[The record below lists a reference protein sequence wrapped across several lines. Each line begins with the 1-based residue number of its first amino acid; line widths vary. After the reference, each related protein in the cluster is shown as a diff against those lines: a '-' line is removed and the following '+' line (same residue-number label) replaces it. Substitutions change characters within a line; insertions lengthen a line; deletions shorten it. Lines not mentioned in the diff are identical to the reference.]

1 VGQKTQWET
10 NCPALAPGADIAKV
24 ALLVADR
31 RIGHRSRIAK
41 VHLDFT
47 VPGGRSRNL
56 TENNRAFCKAPAL
69 HEALLSEIT
78 SKRDMNRTRA
88 ELVSALNEQ
97 LGAIK
102 ASSAAFDAGVTW
114 EATRLATAAYV
125 ILHDGKRRTVSLL
138 TQLGVKEKIPFISS
152 SVPANPY
159 NLLAKMPLRA
169 AWTRLMNDTPAGLI
183 RKEGYTFHGLRA
195 SSVEKLRERGCD
207 NLHGCPRPRM
217 DCREPMREGRQA
229 LSRQPPRQVLE
240 FGRRTRLYREGAGAF
255 LRDVRSILDAN
266 YLHRD
271 PALAEAGIRKLE
283 AGTNSPK
290 RAPN

>member
-1 VGQKTQWET
+1 MLYVLSKALISGAIIAAASELAKRS
-10 NCPALAPGADIAKV
+10 PALGAV
-24 ALLVADR
+24 
-31 RIGHRSRIAK
+31 
-41 VHLDFT
+41 T
-47 VPGGRSRNL
+47 
-56 TENNRAFCKAPAL
+56 PAL

-152 SVPANPY
+152 SVPANPN

-207 NLHGCPRPRM
+207 NLQIEAITGMSPTMITRYSRFANQKRLAKAAVRRLE
-217 DCREPMREGRQA
+217 DRTIREPE
-229 LSRQPPRQVLE
+229 E
-240 FGRRTRLYREGAGAF
+240 
-255 LRDVRSILDAN
+255 
-266 YLHRD
+266 
-271 PALAEAGIRKLE
+271 
-283 AGTNSPK
+283 
-290 RAPN
+290 